1 MFEILFLHHILILII
16 SIVPPEYAS
25 MRPGPSFA
33 KAIGM
38 QCVFSFGNRS
48 VPNAKIVAL
57 SEINLA
63 FGLKNG
69 PAKWRGT
76 TARGCGDGFDGLR
89 RYRVQMRRRSAYGV
103 RRSKY
108 VLVGF
113 QQDYHY
119 GNL

>member
-1 MFEILFLHHILILII
+1 M
-16 SIVPPEYAS
+16 YGS
-25 MRPGPSFA
+25 MQATSPSFA

-69 PAKWRGT
+69 PAR
-76 TARGCGDGFDGLR
+76 A
-89 RYRVQMRRRSAYGV
+89 RRRSAWLALMARARCAASPHAMERQTGLI
-103 RRSKY
+103 RWADTASTAGCPLPEGRQRCASR
-108 VLVGF
+108 GAR
-113 QQDYHY
+113 
-119 GNL
+119 

>member
-1 MFEILFLHHILILII
+1 
-16 SIVPPEYAS
+16 
-25 MRPGPSFA
+25 
-33 KAIGM
+33 M

-69 PAKWRGT
+69 PAKWRGGT

-89 RYRVQMRRRSAYGV
+89 RRYRVQMRRRCAYGV

-119 GNL
+119 GNV

>member
-1 MFEILFLHHILILII
+1 
-16 SIVPPEYAS
+16 
-25 MRPGPSFA
+25 
-33 KAIGM
+33 M

-76 TARGCGDGFDGLR
+76 TARGCGDGFDGLP
-89 RYRVQMRRRSAYGV
+89 RYRVQMRRRMVLCGVRCGV

-113 QQDYHY
+113 QQDYS
-119 GNL
+119 GDSR

>member
-1 MFEILFLHHILILII
+1 M
-16 SIVPPEYAS
+16 PPEYAS

-69 PAKWRGT
+69 PARGVPAPHRQAT
-76 TARGCGDGFDGLR
+76 RTARRNAVRLVRGRTRRGGF
-89 RYRVQMRRRSAYGV
+89 
-103 RRSKY
+103 
-108 VLVGF
+108 
-113 QQDYHY
+113 
-119 GNL
+119 

>member
-1 MFEILFLHHILILII
+1 MLLYACARRI
-16 SIVPPEYAS
+16 SYS
-25 MRPGPSFA
+25 RPSFA

-76 TARGCGDGFDGLR
+76 TVRGCGDGFDGLR

-119 GNL
+119 GNV

>member
-1 MFEILFLHHILILII
+1 M
-16 SIVPPEYAS
+16 PPEYAS

-69 PAKWRGT
+69 PAHGELAPHRQATRMAGRS
-76 TARGCGDGFDGLR
+76 AVRLRCGR
-89 RYRVQMRRRSAYGV
+89 TRRS
-103 RRSKY
+103 
-108 VLVGF
+108 GF
-113 QQDYHY
+113 
-119 GNL
+119 